1 MKKFVL
7 LFFLFLLTACPQKK
21 TQKQEEPPAP
31 PISKVNLLPTT
42 FEALEAWRQDNFLE
56 ALPNLLNNCNR
67 IKQIKTEQL
76 GKSQIKIDTK
86 LYQQICNNLEK
97 QSFANN
103 DDLRI
108 FIENNF
114 TPFLVLNNGNPEGK
128 FTSYY
133 ESRINASFTK
143 YGKYKYPV
151 YGLPDD
157 LIEIRLKDFDQSLP
171 DKRLVGRIDHRKMI
185 PYYERAKIEDNGV
198 SAPVLMWTDS
208 LIDLHI
214 MQIQGSAVAY
224 MNDGQKV
231 RVGYADNNGRS
242 FKGIGSILLENK
254 LLPPD
259 QINMIAIKE
268 WLKQHPE
275 DAQRYMQQNQ
285 RYIFHKIVN
294 ASGPI
299 GAFGVPLQ
307 AGRSLAVDRD
317 IIPLG
322 SLLWLSTSTPDGKP
336 LNKLVAAQ
344 DVGSAIKGAVRG
356 DYFWGSGDDDV
367 LALAGSMNS
376 VGKYFILLPK
386 GQENDFQ

>member
-21 TQKQEEPPAP
+21 AQKEEETPVP
-31 PISKVNLLPTT
+31 PISKIDLLPTT
-42 FEALEAWRQDNFLE
+42 FETLEAWKQDNILA
-56 ALPNLLNNCNR
+56 ALPNLLNNCAR
-67 IKQIKTEQL
+67 IKLIKTDQL
-76 GKSQIKIDTK
+76 GKSRIKISTK
-86 LYQQICNNLEK
+86 MYQQICDNLEQ
-97 QSFANN
+97 QSFTDDN
-103 DDLRI
+103 DLRA
-108 FIENNF
+108 FIEDNF
-114 TPFLVLNNGNPEGK
+114 TPFLVLDNGNPEGK

-151 YGLPDD
+151 YGLPED
-157 LIEIRLKDFDQSLP
+157 LVEIRLKDFDQSLP
-171 DKRLVGRIDHRKMI
+171 DKRLVGRIDHRKMV
-185 PYYERAKIEDNGV
+185 PYYERAKIENNGI
-198 SAPVLMWTDS
+198 SAPILMWADS
-208 LIDLHI
+208 LVDIHI

-224 MNDGQKV
+224 MSDGQKV

-242 FKGIGSILLENK
+242 FKGIGSILLENR
-254 LLPPD
+254 LLPPE
-259 QINMIAIKE
+259 QINMIAIKK
-268 WLKQHPE
+268 WLQQHPE
-275 DAQRYMQQNQ
+275 DAQKYMQQNE
-285 RYIFHKIVN
+285 RYIFHKIIN

-322 SLLWLSTSTPDGKP
+322 SLIWLSTSTPDGKP

-376 VGKYFILLPK
+376 AGRYFILLPK
-386 GQENDFQ
+386 GQENDL